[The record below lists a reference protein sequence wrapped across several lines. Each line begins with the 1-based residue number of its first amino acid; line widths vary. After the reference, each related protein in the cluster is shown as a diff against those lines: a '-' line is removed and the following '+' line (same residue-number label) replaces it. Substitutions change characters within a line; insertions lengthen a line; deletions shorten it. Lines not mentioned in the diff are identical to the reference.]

1 MNKISMAIPLPSL
14 LVAQALTIT
23 PDRNRRSTTTKELRL
38 RAVTD
43 RRTAGV
49 AMDRG
54 LVFRQ
59 TNTDFGNV
67 YKLAERP
74 EAIHLSLRRVL

>member
-1 MNKISMAIPLPSL
+1 
-14 LVAQALTIT
+14 
-23 PDRNRRSTTTKELRL
+23 
-38 RAVTD
+38 
-43 RRTAGV
+43 
-49 AMDRG
+49 MDRG